1 MSKRVKARRQKAAAA
16 AALRCPRLKPLSF
29 SLPCDATNIRG
40 GDLLALV
47 PDKDAARAVA
57 RELRSTPFSSPCW
70 RFALLTRLCF
80 WCWWCGSVPDS
91 SFQAIRRMWKK
102 FPKIKVDHPEPK
114 PSPDELLMDKC
125 AAARCAV
132 VSLPSSHLMLALCA
146 GRR

>member
-1 MSKRVKARRQKAAAA
+1 MGGAVSKRVKARRKKAAAA

-70 RFALLTRLCF
+70 LAVRLAHSFAFLVLVVRF
-80 WCWWCGSVPDS
+80 
-91 SFQAIRRMWKK
+91 
-102 FPKIKVDHPEPK
+102 
-114 PSPDELLMDKC
+114 SP
-125 AAARCAV
+125 
-132 VSLPSSHLMLALCA
+132 
-146 GRR
+146 